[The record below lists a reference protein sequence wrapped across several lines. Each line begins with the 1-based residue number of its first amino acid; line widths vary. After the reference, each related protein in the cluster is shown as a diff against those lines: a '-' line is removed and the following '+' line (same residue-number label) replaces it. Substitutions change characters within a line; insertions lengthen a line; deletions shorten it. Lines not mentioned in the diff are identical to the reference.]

1 MNATLLVFNDKGND
15 YLAQIKAQPLKVS
28 APQVGEIVKTVFFSR
43 NISTLITGSTGS
55 IKHRYFEY
63 SLESS
68 TDILE
73 SGWPL
78 FNNKLELIGIHNDRQ
93 SIAVESYSSSLL
105 AVNIEHIL
113 NAYIE
118 SRLDRYDLLVTTSW
132 VVSRIQLCKIYF
144 NLKGLILL
152 G

>member
-1 MNATLLVFNDKGND
+1 MNATLIVFNDQGMD

-28 APQVGEIVKTVFFSR
+28 APQVGGIVQTFFRR

-68 TDILE
+68 TEIPE

-78 FNNKLELIGIHNDRQ
+78 FNTKLELIGIHKDRQ
-93 SIAVESYSSSLL
+93 SIAVESYSTSLL

-118 SRLDRYDLLVTTSW
+118 SRIDQYDLLVTTSW
-132 VVSRIQLCKIYF
+132 VVSRIQFCRINF
-144 NLKGLILL
+144 NLKDLILIR
-152 G
+152 